1 MSFHQKKSHAGD
13 GDARLGHAADD
24 KTWTLPTLA
33 NERSDPEGHLTVSS
47 NWTNRIPVS
56 EAELVVLELY
66 LADAINQLIGPKQK
80 RGKGTS
86 QARGPPQCSRA

>member
-13 GDARLGHAADD
+13 GNARLGHAGDE
-24 KTWTLPTLA
+24 KTSTLPKLA
-33 NERSDPEGHLTVSS
+33 NGTSAAEGHLTVSS

-66 LADAINQLIGPKQK
+66 LAEAIDQLIGPKPK
-80 RGKGTS
+80 RGKGAS
-86 QARGPPQCSRA
+86 QARGPP